1 MREWADL
8 HIHSNRSDGLLS
20 PEEIVEKA
28 AELGLKA
35 ISIVDHDEIGGVK
48 LAIKRGMELG
58 VEVIPGV
65 ELSTHGEGHEVH
77 IIGYF
82 IDCQNE
88 LILNYLHFFRQ
99 ERYKRAVKIL
109 ERLKAFGI
117 NLKMEK
123 VLHKA
128 GFGSIGRPHIADV
141 MVEEGYVSSFDEAF
155 HKYLGDGRPA
165 CVPKFKISPG
175 EAIDLISSVGGLSF
189 LAHPGVDLSDRE
201 VIRLVKRGLDGIETT
216 HPKHTQE
223 KAVWLRGVIKKYGL
237 LESGGSDCHGNR
249 KGRLLMG
256 KHNVPYELIGRM
268 RQVLRKKAPVH
279 GKNLSQRLSM
289 FK

>member
-28 AELGLKA
+28 AELELKA
-35 ISIVDHDEIGGVK
+35 ISIVDHDEIGGVEP
-48 LAIKRGMELG
+48 AIKRGMELG
-58 VEVIPGV
+58 VEIIPGV
-65 ELSTHGEGHEVH
+65 ELSTQGEGHEVH

-82 IDCQNE
+82 IDYQNE
-88 LILNYLHFFRQ
+88 LILNYLRFFQQ

-109 ERLKAFGI
+109 ERLKDFGI

-123 VLHKA
+123 VLRKA
-128 GFGSIGRPHIADV
+128 GLGSIGRPHIADAL
-141 MVEEGYVSSFDEAF
+141 VEEGYVSSSDEAF
-155 HKYLGDGRPA
+155 YKYLADGRPA

-189 LAHPGVDLSDRE
+189 LAHPGVDLTDRE
-201 VIRLVKRGLDGIETT
+201 VIGLVKRGLDGIEVI

-223 KAVWLRGVIKKYGL
+223 RMVWLQGVIKKYGL

-256 KHNVPYELIGRM
+256 KYKVPYTLVEKMKQALT
-268 RQVLRKKAPVH
+268 LRDDKSTDTKPS
-279 GKNLSQRLSM
+279 KLD
-289 FK
+289 